1 MSTGIDGNQVST
13 PIYVAINQVVTGNT
27 VLTPVETILVWFE
40 QNVQTSTM
48 FSTSRSK
55 SIEIDL
61 TFANDAARLYEGGE
75 WKTI

>member
-1 MSTGIDGNQVST
+1 MD
-13 PIYVAINQVVTGNT
+13 QVVTGET

-55 SIEIDL
+55 AIEIDL
-61 TFANDAARLYEGGE
+61 TFDNTAGRLYEGGQ
-75 WKTI
+75 WKTV